1 MLKEH
6 VILDI
11 VDHTRTDMAKIGGRK
26 LYSMINQYLGGEL
39 QIGRD
44 AFFDLLRRNNR
55 LVRCKRRNV
64 RTTYSNH
71 WLRKY
76 PNLIKSFIPTAPQPN
91 MGQ

>member
-44 AFFDLLRRNNR
+44 AFFD
-55 LVRCKRRNV
+55 
-64 RTTYSNH
+64 
-71 WLRKY
+71 
-76 PNLIKSFIPTAPQPN
+76 FITAQ
-91 MGQ
+91 